1 MKQSTVCNVAVRSAP
16 ACFPPQDG
24 AETMQVQCR
33 AAGIR
38 RRGSTAC
45 PFAVLLGIALTA
57 YAVSDAAAQ
66 PAGAPTSAR
75 ERLLTGLPRSF
86 FHGAARELIPR
97 LQLDDLQIESLAQ
110 FIDHHQEQM
119 SAQRRLMRDLRNKLA
134 DQREARA
141 ANDTSRI
148 EQLESEIA
156 DLQAQRRDSGI
167 GPDPLQDFLDDVE
180 SILTEEQKP
189 KFALYRQENQDRR
202 LFGDRIRRIVLDLPS
217 ALELDGAQ
225 KQKYD
230 ELLAALRAEIPGSR
244 WNAADPAGVEQDIL
258 GADERGEYD
267 ISDQIRARIAQRGP
281 RPREA
286 LEKFFQELETTLNDG
301 QRQKLAGVRQAT
313 IEPMHARAATLKAM
327 LRAVHRL
334 TLSEAQSDEMHAL
347 EDVLLR
353 QEREVRGNADK
364 LRAVAAEARTKILQI
379 LDGEQQQQFDRLLAS
394 DGRRPTSAPAPTS
407 QQAP

>member
-1 MKQSTVCNVAVRSAP
+1 MRQSKIRRISLRSAP
-16 ACFPPQDG
+16 ARLLPQDG
-24 AETMQVQCR
+24 AGTMQAQGR

-38 RRGSTAC
+38 RRGGSAC
-45 PFAVLLGIALTA
+45 SCAVLLGVVLTA
-57 YAVSDAAAQ
+57 FAGSDAAAQ
-66 PAGAPTSAR
+66 PASSPSSAR
-75 ERLLTGLPRSF
+75 ERLLSGLPRSF
-86 FHGAARELIPR
+86 FHGTARELIPR
-97 LQLDDLQIESLAQ
+97 LQLDDGQVQSLAQ
-110 FIDHHQEQM
+110 FIDHHQQQM

-148 EQLESEIA
+148 EQLEAEIA
-156 DLQAQRRDSGI
+156 DLQAQRRDSGM

-202 LFGDRIRRIVLDLPS
+202 LFGDRIRRVILDLP
-217 ALELDGAQ
+217 ATLELDGAQ

-230 ELLAALRAEIPGSR
+230 ELLTALRAEIPGSR

-267 ISDQIRARIAQRGP
+267 VSDQIRARIAQRGP

-286 LEKFFQELETTLNDG
+286 LEKFFKELETTLNDG
-301 QRQKLAGVRQAT
+301 QRQKLAGVRQST
-313 IEPMHARAATLKAM
+313 IEPMHARAATLRAM

-334 TLSEAQSDEMHAL
+334 KLSATQSEEMHAL

-353 QEREVRGNADK
+353 QEREARGDADK
-364 LRAVAAEARTKILQI
+364 LRTVAAEARTKILQI

-394 DGRRPTSAPAPTS
+394 DGRRPTSASASQPAP
-407 QQAP
+407 